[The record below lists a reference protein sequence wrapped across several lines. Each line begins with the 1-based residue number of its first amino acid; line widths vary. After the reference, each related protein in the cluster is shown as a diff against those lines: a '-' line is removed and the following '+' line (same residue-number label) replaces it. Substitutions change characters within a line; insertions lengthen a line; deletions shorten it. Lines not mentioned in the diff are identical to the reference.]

1 MDTKQPIAITIT
13 PGTIATALL
22 ILGGF
27 WLAFMLRD
35 LLLVVL
41 TAIVFASAIEPI
53 TKVFTRFGIPKVLAV
68 VIIYLVTMLMIIS
81 FFYFFLPPLIN
92 EALDFFKTL
101 PSYFEKLN
109 LTSIQAPLGEGDGG
123 AFATQLLQMQDVLK
137 TSSMSVLGAANT
149 IFGGLMSFILIV
161 VLSFY
166 IAVQDKGLDGF
177 LRLVTPLR
185 HHGYLLGLWKRA
197 QIKIGRWLQGQLLLS
212 LLVGVM
218 VYIGLLF
225 FGVKYALLLAI
236 VAAVLELIPVF
247 GSILAAIP
255 AVVVAFIDSGTTLAL
270 LIIVLYTIIN
280 QLQGNIIYPMVVQ
293 KVLGVPPI
301 VIILAIIA
309 GAQLAGFLGI
319 FIAVPVSAAVME
331 WVGDVQR
338 GKQQLIR
345 SQEHV
350 TPA

>member
-1 MDTKQPIAITIT
+1 MDTKRPIAITIT
-13 PGTIATALL
+13 PGTVAVALL
-22 ILGGF
+22 IVGAF

-41 TAIVFASAIEPI
+41 TAVVFASSIEPI
-53 TKVFTRFGIPKVLAV
+53 AKWFVRFGFPKVLAV
-68 VIIYLVTMLMIIS
+68 VIIYLVTLLMIVS
-81 FFYFFLPPLIN
+81 FFYFFLPPLTN
-92 EALDFFKTL
+92 EAVDFFKTL
-101 PSYFEKLN
+101 PAYIETLN
-109 LTSIQAPLGEGDGG
+109 INSMQMTFSEGETESL
-123 AFATQLLQMQDVLK
+123 ATQLLQMQDILK

-166 IAVQDKGLDGF
+166 IAVQDKGLDDF

-185 HHGYLLGLWKRA
+185 HHGYLLDLWKRA
-197 QIKIGRWLQGQLLLS
+197 QVKIGRWLQGQLLLS

-225 FGVKYALLLAI
+225 LGVKYALLLAI
-236 VAAVLELIPVF
+236 LAAVFELIPVF

-255 AVVVAFIDSGTTLAL
+255 AVVLAFIESGTTLAL
-270 LIIVLYTIIN
+270 LVIVLYTVIN

-293 KVLGVPPI
+293 KVLGVPPL

-319 FIAVPVSAAVME
+319 LIAVPVAAAVQE

-338 GKQQLIR
+338 GKQQLVYP
-345 SQEHV
+345 SEDGSV
-350 TPA
+350 L